1 MTFTFKQRKTNLK
14 KLCKKTNLKPIT
26 DLISVGKIKK
36 NNLSYIQNASKILLQ
51 SCIIGS
57 SKKIKFK
64 VNFDD
69 VIKQIKKKRPEN
81 ITHNGLV
88 VVRKES
94 SIEYAL
100 FLKSLFCFLDE
111 IGLLKKIDYFISPPQ
126 LRIKIGQKSNND
138 NASDLIHS
146 DAWTPYNTDKSYTLY
161 LPVFGDCKKNYVSF
175 FKPKKSFNPQW
186 LKPKKFVD
194 GKDIGKEY
202 SKLKMNYT
210 LGKVYVTDCAT
221 LHQSVLLKN
230 AGPRVSIDMG
240 FIAKKVFRST
250 QNHSH
255 VKAKD
260 LSGIGYNKFMTF
272 KDSHDDKLEKILLR
286 KKQSL
291 ANRKII
297 SF

>member
-1 MTFTFKQRKTNLK
+1 MTFTYKQRKINLK
-14 KLCKKTNLKPIT
+14 KLCQKTNLKTIT
-26 DLISVGKIKK
+26 DLISTGIIKK
-36 NNLSYIQNASKILLQ
+36 NNLSYKQTASKFHLQ
-51 SCIIGS
+51 SCIIVS
-57 SKKIKFK
+57 SKKIKF
-64 VNFDD
+64 NFDFDD
-69 VIKQIKKKRPEN
+69 VIKQIKKKKPEN

-94 SIEYAL
+94 SVEYAL

-126 LRIKIGQKSNND
+126 LRIKMGQKSNNH

-161 LPVFGDCKKNYVSF
+161 LPVFGDCKRNYVTF
-175 FKPKKSFNPQW
+175 YKPKKSFNPQW
-186 LKPKKFVD
+186 LKPKKFID
-194 GKDIGKEY
+194 GQGIGNEY
-202 SKLKMNYT
+202 RKLKINYR

-221 LHQSVLLKN
+221 LHKSVLLKN
-230 AGPRVSIDMG
+230 AEPRVSIDMG
-240 FIAKKVFRST
+240 FIAKKVFRSP

-255 VKAKD
+255 LSAKD
-260 LSGIGYNKFMTF
+260 LTGIGYNKFMTF

-297 SF
+297 NF